1 MEIFEDPLAN
11 AGTDAWLTVSDDLLW
26 GFNHALSN
34 RLAAISSITR
44 ILEYSDTGLD
54 PLLSALSDEIVTLEE
69 TLKLL
74 RLVPRSPRSTAEP
87 VLLNE
92 LVPEVVRLH
101 GVRSDS
107 TDLRVESRFDEGLQP
122 VWVHPARLSH
132 ALLIVLAAV
141 SRHASRPGARVISVS
156 AGSGEE
162 VATIHFTIPSSPEPL
177 SLDASFAP
185 AEIAM
190 IGRLVGEGGG
200 DFRDAGSERPGVEIR
215 IPTLLAVRKR
225 ERERDG

>member
-1 MEIFEDPLAN
+1 MEISEDPLAD

-54 PLLSALSDEIVTLEE
+54 PLLSALSDEIATLEE
-69 TLKLL
+69 TLKML

-101 GVRSDS
+101 DVRSDS
-107 TDLRVESRFDEGLQP
+107 TDSRVESRFDEGLQP
-122 VWVHPARLSH
+122 VWVHPDRLSH

-141 SRHASRPGARVISVS
+141 SRRASRSGARVIAVS

-162 VATIHFTIPSSPEPL
+162 VATIHFSIPSSPEPL
-177 SLDASFAP
+177 SLDVWFAP

-190 IGRLVGEGGG
+190 VGRLVGEGGG

-215 IPTLLAVRKR
+215 LPTLLAVRKR
-225 ERERDG
+225 ERDG

>member
-1 MEIFEDPLAN
+1 VEIFEDPIADT
-11 AGTDAWLTVSDDLLW
+11 GIDAWLAVSDDLLW

-54 PLLSALSDEIVTLEE
+54 PLLAALSEEIETLER

-101 GVRSDS
+101 GVRSDA
-107 TDLRVESRFDEGLQP
+107 TDLRMETYFDDGLQP
-122 VWVHPARLSH
+122 VWVDPARLSH
-132 ALLIVLAAV
+132 ALLIVFAAV
-141 SRHASRPGARVISVS
+141 SRFAYRSGERAIAVR
-156 AGSGEE
+156 AGSTAELATIGFTTPSGVGAPSLSASFDPAE
-162 VATIHFTIPSSPEPL
+162 VAMVRRL
-177 SLDASFAP
+177 
-185 AEIAM
+185 IA
-190 IGRLVGEGGG
+190 EGGG
-200 DFRDAGSERPGVEIR
+200 ELRDAESDPPGVELR
-215 IPTLLAVRKR
+215 LPTLLAVR
-225 ERERDG
+225 ERERNR